1 MSNSLC
7 LSNNIIQVT
16 ELASEFFKTQMSLP
30 LLTFLRYD
38 SVVNSNLLV
47 VVVVV
52 PLEGMGLLFSP
63 SLGRTSLCLF

>member
-1 MSNSLC
+1 MFEQQHNPGHR
-7 LSNNIIQVT
+7 
-16 ELASEFFKTQMSLP
+16 LASEFFKTQMSLP

-52 PLEGMGLLFSP
+52 VVVPLEGMGLLLSP
-63 SLGRTSLCLF
+63 SFGRTSLCLF